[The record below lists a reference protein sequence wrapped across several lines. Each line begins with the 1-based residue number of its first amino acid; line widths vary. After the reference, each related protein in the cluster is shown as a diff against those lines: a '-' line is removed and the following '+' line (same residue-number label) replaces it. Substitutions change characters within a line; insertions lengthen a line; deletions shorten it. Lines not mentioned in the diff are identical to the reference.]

1 MESIQSLLYVTV
13 DASNS
18 NNTSAIEV
26 LEWVQKCSS
35 VGQVPGAVGA
45 YVYHATDSDGAGA
58 EKPAWLVMW
67 ETNSASFPATGYLK
81 TLEVPSLGT
90 LNRLQ
95 HFRLQSTYAA
105 PSFSSTDLHN
115 KSATNYIVAV
125 IIVLDEKLKAEY
137 DKYYEEEH
145 IGALMKVPGWRRT
158 RRFVEEGGGSE
169 TMRQSGEVQILQLH
183 DYDPENYG
191 IEGQEFKSAT
201 STQWYKDMMANA
213 VKVKDRRTYE
223 LCGFVH
229 V

>member
-1 MESIQSLLYVTV
+1 MESIQGLLYVTV
-13 DASNS
+13 DASS
-18 NNTSAIEV
+18 SDNTSAFEV
-26 LEWVQKCSS
+26 LEYVKTCSK

-45 YVYHATDSDGAGA
+45 YVYRATDSAGAGA
-58 EKPAWLVMW
+58 GKPAWLVMW
-67 ETNSASFPATGYLK
+67 EINNASFTDYLE
-81 TLEVPSLGT
+81 TLEVPSPGT
-90 LNRLQ
+90 HNRLQ
-95 HFRLQSTYAA
+95 HFYLQSTYAV

-158 RRFVEEGGGSE
+158 RRFVEVKGGGSE
-169 TMRQSGEVQILQLH
+169 TTRQGGEVQILQLH
-183 DYDPENYG
+183 DYNPENYG

-201 STQWYKDMMANA
+201 STRWYKDMMINA
-213 VKVKDRRTYE
+213 VKAKDRRTYE

-229 V
+229 D